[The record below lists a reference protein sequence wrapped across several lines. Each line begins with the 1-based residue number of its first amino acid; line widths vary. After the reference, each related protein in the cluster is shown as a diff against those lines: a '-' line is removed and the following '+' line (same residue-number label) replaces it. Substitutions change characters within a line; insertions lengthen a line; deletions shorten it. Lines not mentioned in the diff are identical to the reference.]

1 MLSDLAHAGPGASTI
16 GDVTAWVLHVDLD
29 QFVAAVELLRRPEL
43 AGLPVVVGG
52 DGDPTKRGV
61 VSTASYKAREF
72 GVHSGMPLRTAK
84 KRCPE
89 AIFLPADAE
98 AYDAASTVVMA
109 TLKETGANVEVMGW
123 DEAFV
128 QGLTEHPEHE
138 ARDIQHRVLHNT
150 RLHCTVGIGENKLQA
165 KLATGYGKPAGVFRI
180 THATWFGLLGGQ
192 PTDALWGIGS
202 KTSKKLSAMGITT
215 VEQLAHTDL
224 HELAAQFG
232 PSTGP
237 WLAQLANG
245 VSDATVSSEPWV
257 ARSRSKET
265 TFQEDLTQWPEVEEA
280 VANLARQLAGD
291 RLVSKVVV
299 KVRYKPFFTSTHGA
313 SLKTPANDEQSLVDT
328 ALKALARFSD
338 RRPVRLVGVQT
349 VFAS

>member
-1 MLSDLAHAGPGASTI
+1 MGG
-16 GDVTAWVLHVDLD
+16 VTVWVLHVDLD

-43 AGLPVVVGG
+43 EGRPVVVGG

-72 GVHSGMPLRTAK
+72 GVRSGMPLRTAA

-89 AIFLPADAE
+89 AIFLPVDAE
-98 AYDAASTVVMA
+98 AYEAASEVVMA
-109 TLKETGANVEVMGW
+109 TLAENGAIVQVMGW

-128 QGLTEHPEHE
+128 GARTDDPEAE
-138 ARDIQHRVLHNT
+138 ARDIQRRVFEAT
-150 RLHCTVGIGENKLQA
+150 RLYCSVGVGENKLQA
-165 KLATGYGKPAGVFRI
+165 KLATDYGKPAGVFRI
-180 THATWFGLLGGQ
+180 THGTWFELFGGQ

-202 KTSKKLSAMGITT
+202 KTSKKLSAMGIET
-215 VEQLAHTDL
+215 VRQLASADL
-224 HELAAQFG
+224 PTLAKAFG

-237 WLAQLANG
+237 WLVQLANG
-245 VSDATVSSEPWV
+245 ISDAEVSNEPWV

-265 TFQEDLTQWPEVEEA
+265 TFQQDLTEWPEVQAA
-280 VANLARQLAGD
+280 VETLARQLAGG
-291 RLVSKVVV
+291 RQVIQVVV

-313 SLKTPANDEQSLVDT
+313 RLASPANEETPIVEA
-328 ALKALARFSD
+328 ALKALEKFTD

-349 VFAS
+349 VFEP